1 MACFRV
7 YEGSRGWDGVFL
19 DVSFCS
25 IFQYIIQKT
34 ILQVLSPFVVELLPF
49 LQQIA
54 IPSIEN
60 DE

>member
-7 YEGSRGWDGVFL
+7 YEGSRVWDGVFL

-25 IFQYIIQKT
+25 VFQYIIQKR

-54 IPSIEN
+54 IASIEN